1 MQALHIFLEFV
12 PGGSIAS
19 LLSKFGPFAER
30 VISVYT
36 RQILEGLEYLH
47 RNQIMHRDIKGANI
61 LVDNAGCVKLADFG
75 ASRQLA
81 DLVTMESGFKSMK
94 GTPYWMAPE
103 VIKQTG
109 HGRQADIWSVG
120 CTTVEMAT
128 AKPPWSEYVTQVSAL
143 FHIASAKGPPP
154 LPASVSPEAR
164 DFMLLCFNRV
174 PKDRPNA
181 TRLLQHPFVAGASAA
196 SQAAPPPPGGTPI
209 RRTVSTIPE
218 GASPSSNPSTG
229 GGLMAS
235 APRYTPAG
243 DAFSSLGSEAASSP
257 GDSDE
262 AAALDSLRRR
272 LELDAGGGSGSAADA
287 PAMDSPA
294 PGGEDGGEQP
304 APGGASPDV
313 PGGSNGIGG
322 GGSGG
327 IGASPALS
335 AQSLDSGGGYN
346 PMEEPSWSPDQA
358 GLTPAGALSPPQ
370 QHAGGSSNSAA
381 VTPLP
386 MTRLPQPS
394 PSPAAAAPPPSLS
407 ALAASRGHALPP
419 VTPPG
424 AGLPPRFTPR
434 KLAGSTN
441 SPVARAVAAL
451 ERSAADKAARTDA
464 AADSPSAARAQYSTS
479 VTPMRASLRYGAP
492 PSPALGTDA
501 SQHLAP
507 ASPSVDSPADELPP
521 SSDAAD
527 RDVVSM
533 LPSGPPVPPP
543 PLAAERSEGS
553 LASSIRVSDETI
565 DSLLARA
572 EQQSVAAREE
582 ARREL
587 RRSKQ
592 AQWEAELQRE
602 LEAQRA
608 EQRAMLAAS
617 GVLA

>member
-1 MQALHIFLEFV
+1 VALQALHIFLEFV

-218 GASPSSNPSTG
+218 GASPGSNPSTG

-243 DAFSSLGSEAASSP
+243 DAFSSMGSEAASSP

-272 LELDAGGGSGSAADA
+272 LQMDAGGSSATDDA
-287 PAMDSPA
+287 PAVESPA
-294 PGGEDGGEQP
+294 PGGDDAGEQP

-313 PGGSNGIGG
+313 PGSGV
-322 GGSGG
+322 GGSGGG

-335 AQSLDSGGGYN
+335 VQSLDSGGGYN
-346 PMEEPSWSPDQA
+346 PMEEPSWSPEQA
-358 GLTPAGALSPPQ
+358 VLTPAGALSPQQQ
-370 QHAGGSSNSAA
+370 QHAGGGSSSAA
-381 VTPLP
+381 VTPVP
-386 MTRLPQPS
+386 MTALPS
-394 PSPAAAAPPPSLS
+394 PSPAAPPPPPSLS

-419 VTPPG
+419 GTPP
-424 AGLPPRFTPR
+424 ATGLPLRFTPR
-434 KLAGSTN
+434 KLAGGN

-451 ERSAADKAARTDA
+451 ERSAADKAARTDV
-464 AADSPSAARAQYSTS
+464 AADSPSAARAQYSSSTS
-479 VTPMRASLRYGAP
+479 VTPMRASLRYGASA
-492 PSPALGTDA
+492 SPAPGADA
-501 SQHLAP
+501 SQLAP
-507 ASPSVDSPADELPP
+507 ASPSVDSPADGAPP
-521 SSDAAD
+521 GSSDAAD
-527 RDVVSM
+527 GDGVVSA
-533 LPSGPPVPPP
+533 LPSGPPLPP
-543 PLAAERSEGS
+543 PLAAELSEGS
-553 LASSIRVSDETI
+553 LASGIRVSDETI

-617 GVLA
+617 GALA